1 MVVFRHFSEK
11 GLFEKDDRRSLE
23 MRRLVNRIP
32 GILLLS
38 GFFATTALAQPNAQD
53 IAANLRLQLSEVE
66 VRQAEMQARDEQLAE
81 DLKPE
86 NIERSLAGIGSTH
99 PESLREQRR
108 RQLEIAKAR
117 VRIQLDELDLRHT
130 RLEAAIAEA
139 DAAAY
144 WQGAGI
150 DIGAP
155 QRPNNLP

>member
-1 MVVFRHFSEK
+1 
-11 GLFEKDDRRSLE
+11 

-38 GFFATTALAQPNAQD
+38 GFLATTALAQSSAQE
-53 IAANLRLQLSEVE
+53 IAVNLRLQLSEVE
-66 VRQAEMQARDEQLAE
+66 IRQAEMQARDEQLEE

-86 NIERSLAGIGSTH
+86 NIERSLAGVGSLH

-108 RQLEIAKAR
+108 RQLENARAR
-117 VRIQLDELDLRHT
+117 VRIQLDELDRRHT

-144 WQGAGI
+144 WQSAGI
-150 DIGAP
+150 GIGTAP
-155 QRPNNLP
+155 R

>member
-1 MVVFRHFSEK
+1 
-11 GLFEKDDRRSLE
+11 
-23 MRRLVNRIP
+23 MRRLLNRIP

-66 VRQAEMQARDEQLAE
+66 DRQTEMQARYEQLEE

-86 NIERSLAGIGSTH
+86 NIEWSLAGIGSTH

-108 RQLEIAKAR
+108 RQLEIASAR
-117 VRIQLDELDLRHT
+117 VRVQLDELDRSHT

-139 DAAAY
+139 EAVAY
-144 WQGAGI
+144 WQSAGI
-150 DIGAP
+150 LTETTK
-155 QRPNNLP
+155 RPNDLQ

>member
-1 MVVFRHFSEK
+1 MK
-11 GLFEKDDRRSLE
+11 
-23 MRRLVNRIP
+23 RLVNRIP
-32 GILLLS
+32 VILLLS
-38 GFFATTALAQPNAQD
+38 GLFATTAMAQASAQE

-66 VRQAEMQARDEQLAE
+66 VRQAEMQARDEQLEE

-86 NIERSLAGIGSTH
+86 NIERSFAGIGSTH

-117 VRIQLDELDLRHT
+117 VRIQLDELDRTHT

-144 WQGAGI
+144 WQSAGI
-150 DIGAP
+150 GIDTP
-155 QRPNNLP
+155 QRPNNSP